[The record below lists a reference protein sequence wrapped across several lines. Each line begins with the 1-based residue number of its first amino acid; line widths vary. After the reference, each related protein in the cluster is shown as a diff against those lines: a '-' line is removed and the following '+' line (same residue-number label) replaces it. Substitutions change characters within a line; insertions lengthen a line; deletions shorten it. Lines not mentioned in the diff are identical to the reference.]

1 MCPIRN
7 VDVLA
12 TTVSG
17 TINVDVNANANDAAT
32 NADLS
37 WGLGEVGLVNAA
49 GDKAVLGRLP
59 GQGSFSVL
67 VAPGTYD
74 LYYGGSTSSTILTN
88 TYVKFQGGIV
98 VGASPLSLD
107 IAIPATPVST
117 TITLNGAA
125 LPTSGAQSH
134 GFFELR
140 KATGEHSWLAP
151 VSAGTSSMLV
161 VAGTYDLYYS
171 GSYVSANEMV
181 PTNTSAKLQTGIV
194 VGTSPLSLEIDVP
207 FTTVTVSVGADG
219 AAGLP
224 VGLSLFTLKNDAGD
238 NVPLTLTSTPG
249 AFSSAVI
256 PGTYDLYYGPAH
268 GGQDGLPENHLDKLR
283 SGIVVGTAPLTLEME
298 LPTVTSVSG
307 KVTVN
312 GAAVSGISGTSYLTL
327 NSAADSVD
335 LSLDTASAYST
346 RVIPGTYDLTYTN
359 AYNIAGAPV
368 NYRTNIKSGIVVGT
382 SPLILDI
389 DIPATTVSGRVT
401 VNGAGHT
408 GSASADGEP
417 SLALIG
423 ATGSQARLSSLDDS
437 SFSVLVIPG
446 TYDLYYLHYLIG
458 NPGTRVPINTKALLK
473 KGIVVGTSSLAL
485 DIDVPAVTVSGAF
498 TINGAAVPFSS
509 DVGVG
514 RLTLDGL
521 DGDSGTLAFTA
532 SDSTNPSDVARG
544 AFSELV
550 IPGSYELSYRVYRAG
565 PKIPGNSRVDLG
577 AFNVP

>member
-17 TINVDVNANANDAAT
+17 TINVNFNDAAT

-37 WGLGEVGLVNAA
+37 WGSGEVGLVNAA

-67 VAPGTYD
+67 VAAGTYD
-74 LYYGGSTSSTILTN
+74 LYYRGSTSSAPVAN
-88 TYVKFQGGIV
+88 TYVKFQSGIV

-107 IAIPATPVST
+107 VAIPVTPVST

-125 LPTSGAQSH
+125 LPTSAAQSQ

-140 KATGEHSWLAP
+140 KATGDYSRLAQ

-171 GSYVSANEMV
+171 GSDLTASEML
-181 PTNTSAKLQTGIV
+181 PTNTSARLQTGIV

-207 FTTVTVSVGADG
+207 FTTVTVSVGAD
-219 AAGLP
+219 AVAGLP

-238 NVPLTLTSTPG
+238 NVPLNLTSTPG

-268 GGQDGLPENHLDKLR
+268 GGHDGLPENHLDKLR
-283 SGIVVGTAPLTLEME
+283 SGIVVGTAPLTLEMD

-312 GAAVSGISGTSYLTL
+312 GARVSRISGVECLTL
-327 NSAADSVD
+327 KSAADSVD
-335 LSLDTASAYST
+335 LFLDTASAYST
-346 RVIPGTYDLTYTN
+346 RVIPGTYDLTYTGTCN
-359 AYNIAGAPV
+359 TAGAPV
-368 NYRTNIKSGIVVGT
+368 NNSTNIKSGIVVGT

-401 VNGAGHT
+401 VNGAGST
-408 GSASADGEP
+408 GSASADGGP
-417 SLALIG
+417 SVVLIG
-423 ATGSQARLSSLDDS
+423 ATGSQAPLSSLGAS

-446 TYDLYYLHYLIG
+446 TYDLYYRLGVFDNLG
-458 NPGTRVPINTKALLK
+458 PGVPINTKALLK
-473 KGIVVGTSSLAL
+473 EGIVVGTSSLAL

-509 DVGVG
+509 GVGVG
-514 RLTLDGL
+514 LLTLDGL
-521 DGDSGTLAFTA
+521 EGDSGPLAFTA

-544 AFSELV
+544 AFSALV
-550 IPGSYELSYRVYRAG
+550 IPGSYQLSYRVYREG
-565 PKIPGNSRVDLG
+565 PGIPSNSRVDLG